1 MARQQAK
8 ARFRPVGDGS
18 KHTSEDTFL
27 REEMQLAFR
36 NRGIPL
42 EALRYPLTPTGMH
55 FLLTHFDVPEV
66 MEESWLLNVGGLV
79 SNPLTLTLAEIKS
92 RPSRTV
98 PVTLECAGNGRALL
112 QPRYISQ
119 PWLTEA
125 VSTSEW
131 TGTPLKGILDEAG
144 VSDKAVD
151 ILFTGLDQGVQSDI
165 VHYYQRSLNLAEATR
180 DEVLL
185 AYAMNGE
192 DLQPQHGYPLR
203 LIVPGWYGMTSVKW
217 LDSIEAIPRH
227 FDGYQMDQT
236 YRYTVSADRP
246 GEPVTTIRVRSLMVP
261 PGIPEFLTRTR
272 LVKAGQITVSG
283 RAWAGRQSVSRV
295 EFSDDD
301 GMSWR
306 DAELGEQVGEF
317 AWIAW
322 SYRWDAKAGRR
333 FLRVRATDSDGNV
346 QPSAQPWTLLGMGNN
361 MTQRVEV
368 IVSKPAPC

>member
-1 MARQQAK
+1 M
-8 ARFRPVGDGS
+8 
-18 KHTSEDTFL
+18 TL
-27 REEMQLAFR
+27 EEVICFKQKPAYEMNGA
-36 NRGIPL
+36 PL
-42 EALRYPLTPTGMH
+42 E
-55 FLLTHFDVPEV
+55 
-66 MEESWLLNVGGLV
+66 
-79 SNPLTLTLAEIKS
+79 
-92 RPSRTV
+92 
-98 PVTLECAGNGRALL
+98 
-112 QPRYISQ
+112 
-119 PWLTEA
+119 
-125 VSTSEW
+125 
-131 TGTPLKGILDEAG
+131 
-144 VSDKAVD
+144 
-151 ILFTGLDQGVQSDI
+151 
-165 VHYYQRSLNLAEATR
+165 
-180 DEVLL
+180 
-185 AYAMNGE
+185 
-192 DLQPQHGYPLR
+192 PQHGYPLR
-203 LIVPGWYGMTSVKW
+203 LIVPSWYGMTSVKW